1 MKECRICSGND
12 FKDYPRDMLLLLG
25 VSHFQPP
32 CLTFSELNF
41 LSYYFEAIR
50 TNYLQYACLLF
61 STRFWGGTTVQ
72 LLCSDHEVEVCIF
85 FKSQLD
91 GIWEPQVHSSSVHN
105 FSIRGN
111 ERTNVGS
118 AAKSEWASLFSMCGC
133 AHPLLRGY
141 YTYYGTLCVL
151 SNRTCCKRRRVVGAR
166 ARLVLCLFVTCYTFR
181 MRAKLGTCVSGT
193 RAKMAQI
200 RMDKAIAPPTRDGKL
215 ELVCRCAV
223 DAGFY
228 ITFKEVYA
236 SWSRLQQNFSW
247 LCYFMV

>member
-1 MKECRICSGND
+1 MAQPCNCSALTMKLERAFWWHLRATGA
-12 FKDYPRDMLLLLG
+12 
-25 VSHFQPP
+25 Q
-32 CLTFSELNF
+32 F
-41 LSYYFEAIR
+41 LRAQF
-50 TNYLQYACLLF
+50 
-61 STRFWGGTTVQ
+61 
-72 LLCSDHEVEVCIF
+72 
-85 FKSQLD
+85 
-91 GIWEPQVHSSSVHN
+91 P
-105 FSIRGN
+105 IRGN

-118 AAKSEWASLFSMCGC
+118 AEKSEWASLFSMC
-133 AHPLLRGY
+133 GY

-151 SNRTCCKRRRVVGAR
+151 SNRTCCECWRVVGAW

-181 MRAKLGTCVSGT
+181 MQAKLATYVLGT

-200 RMDKAIAPPTRDGKL
+200 RTDEAIAPPTRGGKQ
-215 ELVCRCAV
+215 ELACRCAV